1 MKKYLVIGKP
11 ISHSLSPDLHNFWIE
26 NYNLNSKYEKK
37 EVTKDQIK
45 TLIEDIK
52 IEKIHGVNVTVPYK
66 QEIISYIDSL
76 TPEANITQ
84 SVNTI
89 YLNDN
94 KIVGHNTDIEGFE
107 MSIKKKYEVKNK
119 QVLIL
124 GSGGVVPS
132 IIFALNRMK
141 VSKINICNRTKE
153 KADNLKKIFPYVSV
167 VDWGTIPHFD
177 IVINATSLGLNKKD
191 VISLDL
197 FKSNHNKLF
206 YDVIYNPS
214 ETNFL
219 KDAKKFGHQTEN
231 GMMMFIY
238 QARAAFKIWH
248 KIEPLINNK
257 TLKIC
262 SK

>member
-52 IEKIHGVNVTVPYK
+52 IEKIHGMNITVPYK
-66 QEIISYIDSL
+66 QEIISHIDSL
-76 TPEANITQ
+76 TPEANTTQ

-89 YLNDN
+89 YLNN
-94 KIVGHNTDIEGFE
+94 NQIVGHNTDIEGFE
-107 MSIKKKYEVKNK
+107 ISIKKKYEVKNK

-132 IIFALNRMK
+132 IIFALNRME

-153 KADNLKKIFPYVSV
+153 KADNLKKIFPYVNV
-167 VDWGTIPHFD
+167 VDWGIIPHFD

-197 FKSNHNKLF
+197 FNSNHNKLF

-219 KDAKKFGHQTEN
+219 KDAKKLGHQTEN

>member
-52 IEKIHGVNVTVPYK
+52 IEKIHGMNITVPYK

-76 TPEANITQ
+76 TPEANTTQ

-89 YLNDN
+89 YLNN
-94 KIVGHNTDIEGFE
+94 NQIVGHNTDIEGFE

-119 QVLIL
+119 RVLIL

-132 IIFALNRMK
+132 IIFALNRME
-141 VSKINICNRTKE
+141 VSKINICNRTIE
-153 KADNLKKIFPYVSV
+153 KADNLKKIFPYVNV
-167 VDWGTIPHFD
+167 VDWGDIPDFD

-197 FKSNHNKLF
+197 FNSNHNKLF

-214 ETNFL
+214 ETNF
-219 KDAKKFGHQTEN
+219 
-231 GMMMFIY
+231 
-238 QARAAFKIWH
+238 
-248 KIEPLINNK
+248 
-257 TLKIC
+257 
-262 SK
+262 